1 MGKRPG
7 EKRILLLDMYG
18 VIIKESKGYFIP
30 YTFEHFDKM
39 EHDRLTGAFREERL
53 FTKAGNG
60 ELSSDEFL
68 SLLGYP
74 DPSETMRDYLTNFL
88 TLDQAFLWF
97 AERNYRQYEFV
108 LLSND
113 VKEWS
118 KYLLELHG
126 LQKYFKEIIV
136 SGEVRMRKPEKRIFT
151 YAVKHLE
158 CVPQACIF
166 VDNSVQ
172 NLNAAQKA
180 GINTVL
186 FNRDN
191 EVYFGDTVNNFHEL
205 DSLLKD
211 LTYKNFE
218 IGEYENE

>member
-1 MGKRPG
+1 MEK
-7 EKRILLLDMYG
+7 KRILLLDMYG

-30 YTFEHFDKM
+30 YTFEHFDKN
-39 EHDRLTGAFREERL
+39 ERGRLTRAFWEEDL

-68 SLLGYP
+68 SLLGYSNP
-74 DPSETMRDYLTNFL
+74 TETMRDYLTNFL
-88 TLDQAFLWF
+88 TLDQEFLRF
-97 AERNYRQYEFV
+97 AECNYKQYDFV

-118 KYLLELHG
+118 KYLLDLHG
-126 LQKYFKEIIV
+126 LQKYFKESII
-136 SGEVRMRKPEKRIFT
+136 SGEIHMRKPENRIYV
-151 YAVKHLE
+151 YAVERLQCNSQE
-158 CVPQACIF
+158 CIF

-172 NLNAAQKA
+172 NLNAAQEA

-191 EVYFGDTVNNFHEL
+191 EVYSGNSVNNFQEL
-205 DSLLKD
+205 DGLLK
-211 LTYKNFE
+211 NI
-218 IGEYENE
+218 IGF